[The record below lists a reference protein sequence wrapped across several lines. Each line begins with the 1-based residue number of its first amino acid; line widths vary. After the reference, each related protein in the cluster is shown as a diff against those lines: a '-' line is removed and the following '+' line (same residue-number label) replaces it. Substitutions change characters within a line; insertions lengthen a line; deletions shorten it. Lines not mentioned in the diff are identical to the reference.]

1 MWTANCEVCGILRRG
16 TNGLFCANFG
26 LHRGPPFDVCK
37 RAWCGSCY
45 TQHPLDTFRVFV
57 PTVESGF
64 EWRKHPADALKY
76 KAAQNGDHLVTP
88 FQCHFCLF
96 RLLTRRVHN
105 PGNPKDE
112 WLLCCLVRANLD
124 AFWGRAP
131 STVVANRRNLDQLMK
146 MWSEVG
152 LAPDL
157 LLPALGPYPDTDV
170 QGVSVAVAMLVK
182 STKPGRHNREY
193 TQFETLRKLRAAY
206 SNMFHASARS
216 NIDTLTL
223 GRDMAKSFLTTC
235 PTQSSWFERF
245 CSGCVQ
251 RMGQEVKQDLAV
263 SIQVILAFQEEMEK
277 EWREPQTLKQRIQL
291 AMIGAYPLI
300 AFGGSFRGHEV
311 FLVDTFGIIK
321 YAKKKLVERGQA
333 FAMVPLLGRYKTENA
348 DRYHLTPLALRSV
361 SGLEFGRWVA
371 RLADAKK
378 AQGLSHG
385 PAFSDEKGNPVDP
398 RWLEMEILDR
408 FKVVQEKYTD
418 IIRPDVQVYEEFGI
432 SRSFRRGATT
442 EARNQKVSENDIN
455 LMNRWRN
462 FEKAGGKRPRMRMQ
476 DHYSDIALMIPS
488 LLRFSQAL

>member
-1 MWTANCEVCGILRRG
+1 MCGILRRG
-16 TNGLFCANFG
+16 TNWLFCANFG
-26 LHRGPPFDVCK
+26 LHRGPPFDVCT

-57 PTVESGF
+57 PTDESGF
-64 EWRKHPADALKY
+64 EWRRHPSDGLKY
-76 KAAQNGDHLVTP
+76 KAARNGDHLITP
-88 FQCHFCLF
+88 FQCQFCLF
-96 RLLTRRVHN
+96 RLLTRRIPDPDNH
-105 PGNPKDE
+105 KDE
-112 WLLCCLVRANLD
+112 WLMCCLVRANLD

-131 STVVANRRNLDQLMK
+131 STIVANRRNLDQLMK
-146 MWSEVG
+146 MWNEVG

-157 LLPALGPYPDTDV
+157 LLPALGPYPDEDV
-170 QGVSVAVAMLVK
+170 QGIGVAVAMLVK
-182 STKPGRHNREY
+182 STKPGRHNPEY
-193 TQFETLRKLRAAY
+193 TQFETMRKLRAAY

-216 NIDTLTL
+216 NKETLTM
-223 GRDMAKSFLTTC
+223 GRDTAKSFLTTC

-245 CSGCVQ
+245 CNGCLQ
-251 RMGQEVKQDLAV
+251 RMGQEVRQDLAV
-263 SIQVILAFQEEMEK
+263 SVRVMLAFQEEMEL
-277 EWREPQTLKQRIQL
+277 EWREPQTTKRRIQL
-291 AMIGAYPLI
+291 AMIGSYALI

-321 YAKKKLVERGQA
+321 YAQKRLVERGQE
-333 FAMVPLLGRYKTENA
+333 FTMVPLLGRYKTENA
-348 DRYHLTPLALRSV
+348 DRYHLTPLAVRST
-361 SGLEFGRWVA
+361 SGLEFGKWVA
-371 RLADAKK
+371 RLADAKR

-385 PAFSDEKGNPVDP
+385 PAFSDERGQTVDP
-398 RWLEMEILDR
+398 RWIEMEILDR
-408 FKVVQEKYTD
+408 FRIIQEKRSGV
-418 IIRPDVQVYEEFGI
+418 IPAEVQVYEEFGI

>member
-124 AFWGRAP
+124 AFWGWAP

-263 SIQVILAFQEEMEK
+263 SIQVMLAFQEEMEK

-348 DRYHLTPLALRSV
+348 DRYHLTPLALRSA

>member
-157 LLPALGPYPDTDV
+157 LLPALGPYPDTNV

-235 PTQSSWFERF
+235 PTQLSWFKRF

-263 SIQVILAFQEEMEK
+263 SIQVMLAFQEEMEK